1 MRIADIVRGTTADD
15 GSQIVAVYYRNVP
28 IYAVYRSDERVRI
41 QYADDPEL
49 QARQRSALA
58 PTNPVRGEIDGLLD
72 TFRGSSQPAFL
83 ALGERFDR
91 RIADALSVALE
102 NDVVNGGLLLDA
114 VKRDAADERSSI
126 ARLEYLRVA
135 SATLAVSLCII
146 GALTMRQTYAPAVWV
161 LWLAAAT
168 GSVGAFFSIAIEMRQ
183 RQVQTGARTRDNVAD
198 AILRIVV
205 GVIAAVMLICLLQSR
220 LVTSFALD
228 SAGNKVGLGGN
239 FSTPLV
245 AVLGFI
251 AGFIERLVPDLLA
264 KALPGTAPVAD
275 TVPRVAARPATT
287 ASAIGLA
294 PLAYTVPPPTAPS
307 TTAEPPHREDQ
318 VDCCLDGVDI
328 DPAEVTDDVDL
339 PATTGGVAA
348 VAVVT
353 PAGA

>member
-1 MRIADIVRGTTADD
+1 MNVGDVARDAKADD
-15 GSQIVAVYYRNVP
+15 GSTIIAVYYRNAP

-72 TFRGSSQPAFL
+72 SLRGSSQAAFTSL
-83 ALGERFDR
+83 AERFDR

-102 NDVVNGGLLLDA
+102 NDVANASLLLDA

-135 SATLAVSLCII
+135 TATLAVALCLI
-146 GALTMRQTYAPAVWV
+146 GGLTFRHAYPTDIWV

-168 GSVGAFFSIAIEMRQ
+168 GAVGSFFSIAIEIRQ
-183 RQVQTGARTRDNVAD
+183 RQIQTDARTRDNVAD

-205 GVIAAVMLICLLQSR
+205 GVIAAVMLICLIQSR
-220 LVTSFALD
+220 LVTSFALGD
-228 SAGNKVGLGGN
+228 TGGKVGLGGN
-239 FSTPLV
+239 FTTPLV

-264 KALPGTAPVAD
+264 KALPGTAPVAEA
-275 TVPRVAARPATT
+275 TPRLGGHVGTT
-287 ASAIGLA
+287 ASAIGLTPVAYTAPPPVA
-294 PLAYTVPPPTAPS
+294 PLLALDAGHEDLVDACVEDVDLPP
-307 TTAEPPHREDQ
+307 
-318 VDCCLDGVDI
+318 G
-328 DPAEVTDDVDL
+328 EVTDDADL
-339 PATTGGVAA
+339 PATTGGVAT
-348 VAVVT
+348 VAAAAT
-353 PAGA
+353 AGA